1 MLGEQTS
8 AERIS
13 KGRKIYMKVLNA
25 DEGYVI
31 WGICTKPVQDL
42 SLKQAWRRMRNKSR
56 MFYKG

>member
-13 KGRKIYMKVLNA
+13 KGRKIYKKVLNA

-31 WGICTKPVQDL
+31 
-42 SLKQAWRRMRNKSR
+42 
-56 MFYKG
+56 